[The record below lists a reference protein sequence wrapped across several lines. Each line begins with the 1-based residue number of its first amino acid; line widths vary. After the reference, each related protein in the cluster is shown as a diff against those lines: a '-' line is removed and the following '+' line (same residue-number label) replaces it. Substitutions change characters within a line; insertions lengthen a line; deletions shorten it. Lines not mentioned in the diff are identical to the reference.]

1 MSVSQRG
8 VGDENCPCFLGFSV
22 IFGVLCKRLDRLLS
36 MSWAELTNIVKVPG
50 TLISVIFLTR
60 ETSEEGPVI
69 SRRQRWARLWGYID
83 IKKGE
88 WADIIR
94 HPGPLTAFGNTAWG
108 DALGTS
114 SRCSE
119 LTNKSTE
126 ERTTN
131 EGESSSV
138 SSSPFLWLHCL
149 KNSVPGGF
157 IKDSSSEAVLE
168 KAVLRASPPLRQPT
182 TALRNKVHLDEVQ
195 PVMP

>member
-1 MSVSQRG
+1 MYYSLALAEACPAQVSELWMDAAF
-8 VGDENCPCFLGFSV
+8 VGREDFDSCNWERESSKQSFS
-22 IFGVLCKRLDRLLS
+22 
-36 MSWAELTNIVKVPG
+36 
-50 TLISVIFLTR
+50 
-60 ETSEEGPVI
+60 
-69 SRRQRWARLWGYID
+69 AR
-83 IKKGE
+83 
-88 WADIIR
+88 DIIGQIYFMVKER
-94 HPGPLTAFGNTAWG
+94 LSSTSAGPQTDFGNTAWG